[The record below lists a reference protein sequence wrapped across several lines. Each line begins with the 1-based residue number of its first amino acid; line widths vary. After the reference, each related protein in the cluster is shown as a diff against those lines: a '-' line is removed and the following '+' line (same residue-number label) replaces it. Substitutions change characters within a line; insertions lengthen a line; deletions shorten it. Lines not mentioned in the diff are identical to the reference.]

1 MSIWLWVLLIHVVE
15 LVAFVVFVTF
25 RKNAKLEK
33 IVIKQ
38 QEHIASLNIL
48 FSQLSDNLAKI
59 DEKIYV
65 DGDGDLNEVFENV
78 KSINDSINSLYN

>member
-1 MSIWLWVLLIHVVE
+1 MDTWLWVLLIHVVE

-33 IVIKQ
+33 IVRQQ

>member
-1 MSIWLWVLLIHVVE
+1 MAIWLWVLLIHTVE

-25 RKNAKLEK
+25 KKNAKLEK

>member
-33 IVIKQ
+33 IVRKQ

>member
-1 MSIWLWVLLIHVVE
+1 MAIWLWVLLIHVVE

-33 IVIKQ
+33 IVRKQ